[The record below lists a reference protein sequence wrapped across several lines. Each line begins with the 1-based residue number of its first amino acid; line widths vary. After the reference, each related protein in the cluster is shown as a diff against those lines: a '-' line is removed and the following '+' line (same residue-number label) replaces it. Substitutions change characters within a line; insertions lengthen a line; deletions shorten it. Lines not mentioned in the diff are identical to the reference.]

1 MANCDNIENT
11 QTVTLSSGT
20 LTSGF
25 CHTSLQATYEEFI
38 SKTAGSLTGN
48 MAAFTAGDDP
58 PSAQDQNKLWLKQ
71 NASTCVPEG
80 WHWYNGSNTAWEDVP
95 VPETA
100 LPSSLTPVGTI
111 IMYGASAAPTN
122 WLICNGDPKSRTTYA
137 TLFGIIGTTYGDG
150 DGSSTF
156 NLPDLRSRMPV
167 GIGDGDAGGTALTDR
182 GLGDTGGEENVT
194 LTESQLPAHNH
205 WGGLF
210 TQQGYNFT
218 GNGIET
224 RTSGWGG
231 KSIDGWRGAHGT
243 GGPQQTSTQD
253 AGGGDAHNNLPP
265 FLAINFII
273 RI

>member
-1 MANCDNIENT
+1 MGNCSSITNS

-25 CHTSLQATYEEFI
+25 CHTSLQTTYEEFI
-38 SKTAGSLTGN
+38 SKTTGSLTGN
-48 MAAFTAGDDP
+48 MAAFTAGDDTP
-58 PSAQDQNKLWLKQ
+58 ASGDQDKLWLKQ

-182 GLGDTGGEENVT
+182 SLGDTGGEENVT
-194 LTESQLPAHNH
+194 LTASQIPAHNH
-205 WGGLF
+205 PINTGADGHEHHGHTAGNVPTGL
-210 TQQGYNFT
+210 
-218 GNGIET
+218 
-224 RTSGWGG
+224 SGSQSQVGSTYSG
-231 KSIDGWRGAHGT
+231 SHGVQDNT
-243 GGPQQTSTQD
+243 GGGS
-253 AGGGDAHNNLPP
+253 AHNNLPP
-265 FLAINFII
+265 FLAINFLIKYA
-273 RI
+273 

>member
-1 MANCDNIENT
+1 MGNCSNINNS

-25 CHTSLQATYEEFI
+25 CHNSLQTTYEEFI
-38 SKTAGSLTGN
+38 SQTTGSLTGN
-48 MAAFTAGDDP
+48 MAAFTAGDDT

-111 IMYGASAAPTN
+111 IMYGASASPTN
-122 WLICNGDPKSRTTYA
+122 WLSCNGDAVSRTTYA
-137 TLFGIIGTTYGDG
+137 TLFGIIGTTYGTG
-150 DGSSTF
+150 DGSTTF

-167 GIGDGDAGGTALTDR
+167 GIGDGGAALTDR
-182 GLGDTGGEENVT
+182 SLGDTGGEENVT

-205 WGGLF
+205 W
-210 TQQGYNFT
+210 QGDFGENGFNFT

-224 RTSGWGG
+224 RTSGWAGR
-231 KSIDGWRGAHGT
+231 SRTDFAGAHG
-243 GGPQQTSTQD
+243 QTTIAQLSTQD
-253 AGGGDAHNNLPP
+253 AGGGSAHNNLPP
-265 FLAINFII
+265 FLAINFLIKYA
-273 RI
+273 

>member
-1 MANCDNIENT
+1 MGNCSNINNS

-25 CHTSLQATYEEFI
+25 CHNSLQTTYEEFI
-38 SKTAGSLTGN
+38 SQTTGSLTGN
-48 MAAFTAGDDP
+48 MAAFTAGDDTP
-58 PSAQDQNKLWLKQ
+58 AAQDQNKLWLKQ
-71 NASTCVPEG
+71 NTSTCVPEG

-167 GIGDGDAGGTALTDR
+167 GIGDGGADLTDR
-182 GLGDTGGEENVT
+182 SLGDTGGTENVT
-194 LTESQLPAHNH
+194 LTTNQIPAHNH
-205 WGGLF
+205 EIRSSNW
-210 TQQGYNFT
+210 
-218 GNGIET
+218 E
-224 RTSGWGG
+224 
-231 KSIDGWRGAHGT
+231 T
-243 GGPQQTSTQD
+243 GGGSGGMGNSTDQQHWGYTENT
-253 AGGGDAHNNLPP
+253 GGGQPHNNLPP
-265 FLAINFII
+265 FLAINFLIKYA
-273 RI
+273 